1 MLGDEAVLG
10 FHEIHEFQEPS
21 LSLVPLVLFEGDLLK
36 HRLVF
41 DVAFDLHE
49 ALAAVFDALL
59 HVRHFHFRVPS
70 LGLKILQLLEPSGMG
85 GFQLFQGCLAGLEL
99 FREPCQPLGDL
110 LDHLV
115 YLLNIDEST

>member
-1 MLGDEAVLG
+1 M
-10 FHEIHEFQEPS
+10 QEPG
-21 LSLVPLVLFEGDLLK
+21 LPLVPLVLFKGDLLE

-59 HVRHFHFRVPS
+59 HVRHFRFRVPS
-70 LGLKILQLLEPSGMG
+70 LGLKILQLLEPGGMG

-99 FREPCQPLGDL
+99 FREPCQLLGDL